1 MDRTTKQYASG
12 KLTVSFV
19 YLNDSKWS
27 EDRGVIMNVAYH
39 SKIVGIAAATSK
51 KKFKNIDYINEN
63 NEKQIKKL
71 IRSTGI
77 EERRSLVGR
86 DIRLVDLAVAA
97 AKSAIELTGIN
108 KDNIYVLL
116 YLTQAPEFNTPST
129 AFYVQKEL
137 GLSWDCIVYDINLGC
152 SGFVAGLCTAAAV
165 LEGVADE
172 DKYAL
177 VINAEYLSR
186 QKRQNENDV
195 LLFGDA
201 AAATVLKK
209 DNTSSLYIDYHSDG
223 TRYDVI
229 TWPDDNT
236 PVKMDGT
243 AVFEFAINDVVESL
257 NKYIEKKKLNQD
269 NVDYIVLHQ
278 AQKFMLDHVA
288 AKCGFKRNQILYS
301 LTKYGNTAGASIP
314 LAICEN
320 KEQIIERSHML
331 VCGFGIG
338 LAWGITDFYI
348 APEGIGKVIE
358 I

>member
-1 MDRTTKQYASG
+1 
-12 KLTVSFV
+12 
-19 YLNDSKWS
+19 
-27 EDRGVIMNVAYH
+27 MNMVYH
-39 SKIVGIAAATSK
+39 SKIIGIAAATSK
-51 KKFKNIDYINEN
+51 KKYKNIDYINEN

-86 DIRLVDLAVAA
+86 DIHLVDLAVAA
-97 AKSAIELTGIN
+97 GEDAIKITGIQ
-108 KDNIYVLL
+108 KENICVLL

-137 GLSWDCIVYDINLGC
+137 GLSTDCIVYDINLGC
-152 SGFVAGLCTAAAV
+152 SGFVAGLCTAASL
-165 LEGVADE
+165 LEGISDE
-172 DKYAL
+172 RRYAL

-186 QKRQNENDV
+186 QKRQNENDI

-201 AAATVLKK
+201 ATATVLKR
-209 DNTSSLYIDYHSDG
+209 DNSSSLYIDYHSDG
-223 TRYDVI
+223 SRYDVI
-229 TWPDDNT
+229 TWLDDNT

-243 AVFEFAINDVVESL
+243 AVFEFAINDVVKSL
-257 NKYIEKKKLNQD
+257 NDYIKVRYLNQN

-278 AQKFMLDHVA
+278 AQKFMIDHVA

-301 LTKYGNTAGASIP
+301 LAKYGNTAGASIP

-320 KEQIIERSHML
+320 RNKIMAGSHML

-348 APEGIGKVIE
+348 DPDGIGKVIE

>member
-1 MDRTTKQYASG
+1 
-12 KLTVSFV
+12 
-19 YLNDSKWS
+19 
-27 EDRGVIMNVAYH
+27 MNMVYH
-39 SKIVGIAAATSK
+39 SKVIGIAAATSK
-51 KKFKNIDYINEN
+51 KKYRNIDYVNEK

-86 DIRLVDLAVAA
+86 DIHIVDLAIAA
-97 AKSAIELTGIN
+97 AKDVIELTGIDKLDIN
-108 KDNIYVLL
+108 VLI

-137 GLSWDCIVYDINLGC
+137 GLSTDCIVYDINLGC
-152 SGFVAGLCTAAAV
+152 SGFVAGLCTASSL
-165 LEGVADE
+165 LEGINNE
-172 DKYAL
+172 RKYAL

-186 QKRQNENDV
+186 QKRQNENDF

-201 AAATVLKK
+201 ATATLIKR
-209 DNTSSLYIDYHSDG
+209 DTSSCLSFDYHSDG

-229 TWPDDNT
+229 TWPDNNT

-243 AVFEFAINDVVESL
+243 AVFEFAINDVVKSL
-257 NKYIEKKKLNQD
+257 NEYIKERNLNQD
-269 NVDYIVLHQ
+269 IYDYIVLHQ
-278 AQKFMLDHVA
+278 AQKFMIDHVA
-288 AKCGFKRNQILYS
+288 AKCGFKKDQILYS

-320 KEQIIERSHML
+320 RDLINETKHLL

-348 APEGIGKVIE
+348 NADSVGKVIE

>member
-1 MDRTTKQYASG
+1 MKM
-12 KLTVSFV
+12 V
-19 YLNDSKWS
+19 
-27 EDRGVIMNVAYH
+27 YH
-39 SKIVGIAAATSK
+39 SRVIGLAAATSK
-51 KKFKNIDYINEN
+51 KKFKNADFINEH

-71 IRSTGI
+71 ISSTGI

-86 DIRLVDLAVAA
+86 DIKLVDLAVTAA
-97 AKSAIELTGIN
+97 ENAIELTGIN
-108 KDNIYVLL
+108 KNNICVLL

-137 GLSWDCIVYDINLGC
+137 GLSKDCIVYDINLGC
-152 SGFVAGLCTAAAV
+152 SGFVAGLCTASSL
-165 LEGVADE
+165 LEGIEDE
-172 DKYAL
+172 EKCAL

-186 QKRQNENDV
+186 QKRQNQNDC

-201 AAATVLKK
+201 AAATVLKRDK
-209 DNTSSLYIDYHSDG
+209 ASALDIDYHSDG

-229 TWPDDNT
+229 TWPDYNT

-243 AVFEFAINDVVESL
+243 AVFEFAINDVVRSL
-257 NKYIEKKKLNQD
+257 NEYMRLRNLNQN
-269 NVDYIVLHQ
+269 NVNYIVLHQ
-278 AQKFMLDHVA
+278 AQKFMIDHVA
-288 AKCGFKRNQILYS
+288 AKCGFRRDQILYS

-320 KEQIIERSHML
+320 KEKIISRSHLL

-338 LAWGITDFYI
+338 LAWGITDFHI
-348 APEGIGKVIE
+348 EPERIGIVVE